1 MTRIISSPHLDMARV
16 RSLSPEL
23 MLAGCQSQDCADRP
37 SRVVSLAHFATLIK
51 KLDLNR
57 QSHTGVVS
65 GSKDELELRFVQS
78 DKVTILSFENDKSFN
93 LDQPWFDLPSQN
105 FSLTFCNQI
114 LEHVF
119 NPHLAFR
126 NLIHHTI
133 PGGHIYVTISHH

>member
-1 MTRIISSPHLDMARV
+1 MSNFIRTHDHEFAGI
-16 RSLSPEL
+16 LS
-23 MLAGCQSQDCADRP
+23 GFHNY

-78 DKVTILSFENDKSFN
+78 DKVTIFSFENDKSFN

-105 FSLTFCNQI
+105 FSLTF
-114 LEHVF
+114 
-119 NPHLAFR
+119 
-126 NLIHHTI
+126 
-133 PGGHIYVTISHH
+133 S